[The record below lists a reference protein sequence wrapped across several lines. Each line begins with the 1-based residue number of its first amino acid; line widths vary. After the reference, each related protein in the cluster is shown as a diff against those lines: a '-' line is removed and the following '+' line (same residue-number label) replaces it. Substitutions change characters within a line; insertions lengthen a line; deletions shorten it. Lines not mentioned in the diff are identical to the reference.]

1 MTKVIIS
8 ELVRCVLCN
17 YSINFH
23 QFYPFMMIRGPIA
36 SMRGGHKH
44 IDKDIDQPVTA
55 RGGSFPETEAKYI
68 LLLTLLLFIL
78 HNI

>member
-1 MTKVIIS
+1 
-8 ELVRCVLCN
+8 
-17 YSINFH
+17 
-23 QFYPFMMIRGPIA
+23 MMIRGPIA
-36 SMRGGHKH
+36 SMRGGHKR
-44 IDKDIDQPVTA
+44 IDKDIDQLVTA